1 MKLNP
6 KGKTDTPEWAKKV
19 VWYQIYPERFDNGDQ
34 NNDPGLEDQIGSWPH
49 DQTKPWQIHPWG
61 SDWYQLQQWEQ
72 NHLNIWDNIQRRR
85 YGGDLQGIINRLDY
99 LEDLGVGALY
109 LNPVF
114 EAPSHHKYD
123 GATYHHIDPTF
134 GPDPE
139 GDRKMIASETP
150 DDPNT
155 WVWTS
160 ADKLFHHLVLE
171 VHRRDMKII
180 IDGVFN
186 HVGLN
191 HWAFLD
197 VKKKQRDSK
206 FGRWFKVRSYEDP
219 ERGIPFRYTTWEG
232 FHELPEWRQN
242 KNGLV
247 DGPRQ
252 YIFDITRRW
261 MDPHGDGSTMA
272 GIDGWRLDVAFCVK
286 HPFWKDWRKL
296 VKSINPE
303 AYLTGEVI
311 GELPL
316 QQEYLQGDEF
326 DAIMNYEFA
335 YNLSEWIG
343 SSRPVSVSQ
352 FTSKAKEIW
361 DTFDPEISSVMQ
373 NLLDS
378 HDTSRITSQIHNRDL
393 SLNYRNWWDFFAKS
407 RGSNP
412 KYKTDKPDYETWQ
425 RLKLA
430 SIIQFTWPGAPMIYY
445 GTEAGMWGAN
455 DPCCRKPMIWPEYQ
469 FDDEQYLP
477 SGKKLASPNSV
488 EFDRELHRW
497 YRSLIR
503 LRNHH
508 SALQTGELEFI
519 RSDDQNQTLIYS
531 RSDGMD
537 TLYILIN
544 NGIDQFT
551 LELPEGSKG
560 IKLFPESDNSSANKF
575 NLKPKSGLV
584 VSSTE

>member
-1 MKLNP
+1 MKLKP
-6 KGKTDTPEWAKKV
+6 KGTANTPEWAKKV
-19 VWYQIYPERFDNGDQ
+19 TWYQIYPERFDNGDP
-34 NNDPGLEDQIGSWPH
+34 NNDPELKDQIGSWPH
-49 DQTKPWQIHPWG
+49 DQTKPWQLHPWG
-61 SDWYQLQQWEQ
+61 SDWYQLQTWEQ

-99 LEDLGVGALY
+99 LQDLGVGALY

-134 GPDPE
+134 GPNPE
-139 GDRKMIASETP
+139 GDRKMIAKETP
-150 DDPNT
+150 DDPNS

-160 ADKLFHHLVLE
+160 ADKLFLRLVHE

-247 DGPRQ
+247 DGPSQ
-252 YIFDITRRW
+252 YVFDITRRW
-261 MDPHGDGSTMA
+261 MDPHGDGSTWQ
-272 GIDGWRLDVAFCVK
+272 GVDGWRLDVAFCIK
-286 HPFWKDWRKL
+286 HPFWKEWRKL

-311 GELPL
+311 GDLSL

-343 SSRPVSVSQ
+343 SSRPKPVSE
-352 FTSKAKEIW
+352 FTAKAIENW
-361 DTFDPEISSVMQ
+361 DAFDPEISSVMQ
-373 NLLDS
+373 NLMDS
-378 HDTSRITSQIHNRDL
+378 HDTSRIASQIHNREL
-393 SLNYRNWWDFFAKS
+393 SLNYRNWWTFFEKS

-412 KYKTDKPDYETWQ
+412 KYKTDKPDSETWQ

-430 SIIQFTWPGAPMIYY
+430 SIIQFTWPGSPMIYY

-455 DPCCRKPMIWPEYQ
+455 DPCCRKPMIWPDCRY
-469 FDDEQYLP
+469 DDEQYLP
-477 SGKKLASPNSV
+477 SGEKLVSPNSV
-488 EFDRELHRW
+488 EFDHELHNW
-497 YRSLIR
+497 YRSLIQ
-503 LRNHH
+503 LRNQHP
-508 SALQTGELEFI
+508 ALQTGELEFL
-519 RSDDQNQTLIYS
+519 RSDDQYQTLIYS
-531 RSDGMD
+531 RSDGTD
-537 TLYILIN
+537 TFYVLIN
-544 NGIDQFT
+544 NGIVQIT

-584 VSSTE
+584 VLQV